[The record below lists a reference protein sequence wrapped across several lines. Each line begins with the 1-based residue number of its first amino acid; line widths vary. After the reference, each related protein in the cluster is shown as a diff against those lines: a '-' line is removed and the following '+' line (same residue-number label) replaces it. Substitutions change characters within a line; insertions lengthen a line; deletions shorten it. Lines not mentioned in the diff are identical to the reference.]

1 MNGKRNLAKEN
12 AAKLEVI
19 VPTIVT
25 EKETMIEFF
34 TPVHNCSSSNNLL
47 YASVMKGSGIHCGG
61 KENTPLLSFSEV
73 EIIQSKGAIMT
84 TAPINNTRNMIVF
97 PIFDSLFI
105 RNTLSN
111 PIYNLSVCSCRTE
124 AL

>member
-1 MNGKRNLAKEN
+1 MMPISSKRKTIFLNGKRNLAKEN

-34 TPVHNCSSSNNLL
+34 TPVHNWSSSNNLL

-73 EIIQSKGAIMT
+73 EIIQSKGAIMA

-97 PIFDSLFI
+97 PIFDSLLI
-105 RNTLSN
+105 
-111 PIYNLSVCSCRTE
+111 
-124 AL
+124 